1 MPKTKRR
8 NLRRTKIRRRKYTKK
23 GGSPNTNLKN
33 KVNKLVRD
41 EFDHAFVIAAD
52 IGHSPTAPEEQAKRT
67 LLLRESRK
75 NTKKIDKKSKV
86 TGFELAKKSEGGLAS
101 AIKAGYAQGLTA
113 ASTVK
118 SRGQSALSTLGG
130 ITGALGGPTKIPTS
144 FSNMKQLGS
153 QLLPQQKNTRR
164 RGISTGTRNSSGRRT
179 RTNGEKSG
187 PPGPPSEDNND
198 DNSGDTPPPP
208 GEISDNLQSTSDE
221 LPPPPPESKAE
232 VCPVCSNGV
241 NSEIEIKDI
250 TKALKEM
257 AEDKIGDME
266 DDNAIDKFVEN
277 KLFKK
282 IDEVREEVDKKR
294 SKKKD
299 KIKERREKKKAEEK
313 KKMNEKASKL
323 KKRLNNIKGKCL
335 AVEGIEEGGNNKT
348 TTKILTNLLT
358 ELEKN

>member
-153 QLLPQQKNTRR
+153 QLLPQPKNTRR

-179 RTNGEKSG
+179 TRTNRTGRTATGGPPHPPGFGEK
-187 PPGPPSEDNND
+187 
-198 DNSGDTPPPP
+198 
-208 GEISDNLQSTSDE
+208 EISDSLQETSK
-221 LPPPPPESKAE
+221 LPPPPDSFEDQE
-232 VCPVCSNGV
+232 DEILCPVCFNEV
-241 NSEIEIKDI
+241 TTEIKIEAI
-250 TKALKEM
+250 TKALKKM
-257 AEDKIGDME
+257 AEDKIGNME
-266 DDNAIDKFVEN
+266 DDNEE
-277 KLFKK
+277 LFKK
-282 IDEVREEVDKKR
+282 IDEVREEVNKKR
-294 SKKKD
+294 EEKKR
-299 KIKERREKKKAEEK
+299 KIKERKKKEK
-313 KKMNEKASKL
+313 T
-323 KKRLNNIKGKCL
+323 RRRY
-335 AVEGIEEGGNNKT
+335 
-348 TTKILTNLLT
+348 
-358 ELEKN
+358 